1 MVSRFLAKVPQK
13 MRKWFGLGVFLT
25 MSVLFLLLTSTV
37 LYKDASADI
46 LLVFIIWC
54 LPLFI
59 H

>member
-1 MVSRFLAKVPQK
+1 MVSRFFAKVPPK
-13 MRKWFGLGVFLT
+13 LRKWFGLGVFIAV
-25 MSVLFLLLTSTV
+25 SVLFLLLTSTV
-37 LYKDASADI
+37 LFKNSSADI

>member
-1 MVSRFLAKVPQK
+1 MVSRFFAKVPQ
-13 MRKWFGLGVFLT
+13 MLRKWFGLGVFLT
-25 MSVLFLLLTSTV
+25 VSVLFLLLASTV
-37 LYKDASADI
+37 LYKDSSADI